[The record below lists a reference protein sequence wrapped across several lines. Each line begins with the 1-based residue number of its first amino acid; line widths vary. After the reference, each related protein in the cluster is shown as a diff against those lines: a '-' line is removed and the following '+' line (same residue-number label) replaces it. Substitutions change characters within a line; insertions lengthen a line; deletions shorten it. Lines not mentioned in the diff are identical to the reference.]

1 MHDRR
6 PRSRY
11 WTAAVTYRGEERRAA
26 AHVER
31 QGFRHFLPELRV
43 HGPVK
48 ELNYRRLLFPGY
60 IFIHIK
66 PNWEPLLIFA
76 KGIYQFIMTNC
87 VPVPIPQSEINYLAN
102 LQDEHGLINRLSR
115 FQIGQQVKVGLRPGK
130 THSYMVGRQ
139 GTVQSFDRSRCAVL
153 FNILGR
159 DVRKVFD
166 ERLLEAA

>member
-1 MHDRR
+1 LHGRQQ
-6 PRSRY
+6 RSRF
-11 WTAAVTYRGEERRAA
+11 WAAAITYRGEERRAA
-26 AHVER
+26 ANIEKH
-31 QGFRHFLPELRV
+31 GFKHFLPMIRV

-60 IFIHIK
+60 IFVHIK
-66 PNWEPLLIFA
+66 PNWEQLLHVR
-76 KGIYQFIMTNC
+76 GIYQFILVNC
-87 VPVPIPQSEINYLAN
+87 KPVPIPQQEINYLTE

-115 FQIGQQVKVGLRPGK
+115 FQVGQHVKVGLRPGK